1 MSEPIEV
8 KNLSRSYKLAGKDVS
23 AITFREPKLA
33 DLIAIENIARDAGQH
48 GTAALLMAQL
58 SGATQPEIAELSLPD
73 YARCDKALRP
83 FTVIAEG
90 GGD

>member
-1 MSEPIEV
+1 MSDSIVV
-8 KNLSRSYKLAGKDVS
+8 KLSRTYKLAGKDADTIS
-23 AITFREPKLA
+23 FREPKLA
-33 DLIAIENIARDAGQH
+33 DLIAIENVGRDAGQH

-58 SGATQPEIAELSLPD
+58 SGSTQPEIADLSLPD
-73 YARCDKALRP
+73 YAKCDKALRP

>member
-1 MSEPIEV
+1 MTNAIEV
-8 KNLSRSYKLAGKDVS
+8 KFSRTYKLAGKDADS
-23 AITFREPKLA
+23 LSFREPKLA
-33 DLIAIENIARDAGQH
+33 DLIAIENVGRDAGQH
-48 GTAALLMAQL
+48 GAAALLMAQL

-73 YARCDKALRP
+73 YAKCDKALRP

>member
-1 MSEPIEV
+1 MDNIIEV
-8 KNLSRSYKLAGKDVS
+8 SLSRSYKLAGNDAK

-33 DLIAIENIARDAGQH
+33 DLIVIENVGKDAGQH

-73 YARCDKALRP
+73 YAKCDKALRP